1 MRSLRARVL
10 VALFV
15 VVGSFG
21 VALGL
26 NALELARI
34 GGSLEL
40 VNEVYLPLAALA
52 SRLGAEVE
60 RGDIRPLLVD
70 ARTIIAGARTEDP
83 EERAAL
89 NAALRQVDEVE
100 TAWLTVVNAQA
111 TPSAAR
117 EEILQLGT
125 LADSRITAVSDKT
138 ARAQSSAVRTAFA
151 SSLVA
156 AVVAALVLIVARR
169 VLQPV
174 DQLTDAVRQMT
185 AG

>member
-125 LADSRITAVSDKT
+125 LAESGYV
-138 ARAQSSAVRTAFA
+138 
-151 SSLVA
+151 
-156 AVVAALVLIVARR
+156 IVY
-169 VLQPV
+169 L
-174 DQLTDAVRQMT
+174 
-185 AG
+185 G

>member
-52 SRLGAEVE
+52 SRNMRLQCLVQDVHGGLEKACGSAE
-60 RGDIRPLLVD
+60 LVWSSGS
-70 ARTIIAGARTEDP
+70 RTIIHIADAP
-83 EERAAL
+83 EFR
-89 NAALRQVDEVE
+89 
-100 TAWLTVVNAQA
+100 
-111 TPSAAR
+111 
-117 EEILQLGT
+117 
-125 LADSRITAVSDKT
+125 
-138 ARAQSSAVRTAFA
+138 
-151 SSLVA
+151 
-156 AVVAALVLIVARR
+156 
-169 VLQPV
+169 
-174 DQLTDAVRQMT
+174 
-185 AG
+185 